1 MKKFIVIWLLCGGT
15 LGLQAYPGVMM
26 DETKKASQEEKTDR
40 HTNVDPVYIQLFG
53 GINKS
58 ANENLPFSE
67 FSSYPLSMGFFVG
80 VGKEFT
86 PLWGWRIAF
95 RYNHNK
101 SRNVEKCESQDTWGW
116 SNLGLFGDL
125 TFDLT
130 DALSSKPH
138 HPKTTNRTTES
149 KGNPFNL
156 KAFLGVGAA
165 YTFGF
170 DEVPLSYTEPYS
182 RDSRLLPAARIGLTA
197 TYRVANHWRVGA
209 ELSQTAFADVFNGV
223 KANVPLDTRTNL
235 KVGISYLFGKDK
247 KVITPQEPIVM
258 SNRLR
263 AIPAL
268 PFRMPEP
275 ENIKK
280 RSVAGC
286 AFLDFPVNE
295 TVIYPQYRRNPQELR
310 RICATIDSALFDKTI
325 QVTHISLHGY
335 ASPESPYSNN
345 TRLAKGR
352 TASLMEYL
360 RKRYHLSASMFYT
373 QFTPED
379 WDNLR
384 SFIADGNRRRVKGD
398 IWYENANILETPEI
412 PMEVTKYR
420 NELLEVIDQNID
432 LDEKEQKLKQV
443 GGGIP
448 YKWLLQHVYP
458 GLRHT
463 DYVVEYVVRSYPV
476 NKSRKLIYT
485 HPEALSLQEMYMVAQ
500 SYEKGTDD
508 WLDAL
513 MIAAK
518 QYPGDTTANLNAACA
533 CVEMKRLSDAKRF
546 LANAGDSQQALYLA
560 DIIKAMEGKCQ
571 WKMENGKVVIVK

>member
-1 MKKFIVIWLLCGGT
+1 MRKLITQKFITIWLLCGGT
-15 LGLQAYPGVMM
+15 LGLQAYPARMTDHNKM
-26 DETKKASQEEKTDR
+26 RQAEKTDTLR
-40 HTNVDPVYIQLFG
+40 KVDPIYLQFFG

-67 FSSYPLSMGFFVG
+67 FSSYPLSMGCFIG
-80 VGKEFT
+80 VGKEFS
-86 PLWGWRIAF
+86 PLWGWRIAL

-116 SNLGLFGDL
+116 NNIGLFGDL

-130 DALSSKPH
+130 DALVAK
-138 HPKTTNRTTES
+138 ES
-149 KGNPFNL
+149 AFNMKL
-156 KAFLGVGAA
+156 FVGVGAA

-182 RDSRLLPAARIGLTA
+182 RDSHLLPAARIGLTA
-197 TYRVANHWRVGA
+197 TYRVANHWRVGM
-209 ELSQTAFADVFNGV
+209 ELSQTAFADAFNGV
-223 KANVPLDTRTNL
+223 KAGVPLDTRTNL
-235 KVGISYLFGKDK
+235 KVGISYLFGKSK

-275 ENIKK
+275 ENTKK

-360 RKRYHLSASMFYT
+360 RKRYHLSASMFHT

-412 PMEVTKYR
+412 PAEVAKYR
-420 NELLEVIDQNID
+420 EEMLQVIDQDID

-443 GGGIP
+443 GDGEP

-476 NKSRKLIYT
+476 SKSRKLIYT
-485 HPEALSLQEMYMVAQ
+485 HPEALSLQEMYQVAQ
-500 SYEKGTDD
+500 SYEKGSDD

-518 QYPGDTTANLNAACA
+518 QYSGDPTANLNAACA

-546 LANAGDSQQALYLA
+546 LENAGNTKQACYLA
-560 DIIKAMEGKCQ
+560 DVIKAMEGKCQ
-571 WKMENGKVVIVK
+571 WKMENGKVVIIK